1 MAKLS
6 NELKA
11 SVKVGGE
18 DVLFAFRQPSNKEL
32 NEFLTKRYEL
42 KGSKRMSDNSLNA
55 RGQFFDL
62 LLTGITN
69 LEDGNGEPITPERS
83 ELVPATWKNDIIF
96 KLFEDNEIE
105 VKN

>member
-6 NELKA
+6 TELSA

-18 DVLFAFRQPSNKEL
+18 EVLFTFRQPSNKEL

-42 KGSKRMSDNSLNA
+42 RGAKRMSDNSLNA

-62 LLTGITN
+62 LLTGIKN
-69 LEDGNGEPITPERS
+69 LEDEKGDPITLERS
-83 ELVPATWKNDIIF
+83 ELIPATWKNDIIF

-105 VKN
+105 IKN